1 MLKIILGLFIFCI
14 VLFIYLHIQF
24 QLKTNDDLEVYDI
37 DETSKEKIEEIFD
50 LRQPLLFYF
59 DCKKIMDTT
68 NKTYI
73 SNNYN
78 SFETKIRN
86 INDNDNSELYVSL
99 PIKVA
104 NKLFNDDKTASYYSE
119 NNKDL
124 LEETSIIKS
133 FKFNDSFL
141 RPAMVSN
148 CYYDVMFGSKNVF
161 TPFRYEINYRN
172 FFLLTQG
179 SAQIKISPPHNTK
192 HLYTNYDYENFEF
205 SSPINPWNP
214 QTKYCADFDRVKCLE
229 FTLIPG
235 KVLFLPAYWW
245 YSIKFNDSNSSIS
258 CFRYRTYMNNVAI
271 LPYIGMHFLQL
282 QNIKRISVK
291 LDTQNIKNEHKVNE
305 NIDNQG
311 EHNEDN
317 ENNQNNE
324 HNQNNENEDNANYD
338 IDMNEKNTST
348 SIDEL
353 KEITEPLLTS

>member
-1 MLKIILGLFIFCI
+1 MLKIVLGLLIFCI

-59 DCKKIMDTT
+59 DNKKIMDST
-68 NKTYI
+68 NKTYV

-78 SFETKIRN
+78 SFDTKVRN
-86 INDNDNSELYVSL
+86 INDEDNSELYVSL

-104 NKLFNDDKTASYYSE
+104 DKLFNDDKTSSYFSE

-124 LEETSIIKS
+124 LEETGIIKS

-148 CYYDVMFGSKNVF
+148 CYYDIMFGSKNVF

-179 SAQIKISPPHNTK
+179 SAQIKISPPHSTK

-214 QTKYCADFDRVKCLE
+214 QTKYSADFDRVKCLE
-229 FTLIPG
+229 FSLIPG

-245 YSIKFNDSNSSIS
+245 YSIKFNDSNTSIS
-258 CFRYRTYMNNVAI
+258 CFSYRTYMNNIAI
-271 LPYIGMHFLQL
+271 VPYIGMHFLQL
-282 QNIKRISVK
+282 QNIKRTSVK
-291 LDTQNIKNEHKVNE
+291 MDISK
-305 NIDNQG
+305 
-311 EHNEDN
+311 
-317 ENNQNNE
+317 
-324 HNQNNENEDNANYD
+324 QNNENVRDNSKIIDGNDNEINLHNDEDSENNANDNID
-338 IDMNEKNTST
+338 IDNDIDINEKNTST
-348 SIDEL
+348 SIDDL